1 MTQPPGW
8 PPPQQQQPP
17 QQPYPGPYSPQPP
30 AQAPGQVP
38 NPYATQP
45 AYGGPYGAGQYGGPG
60 QYGAYPPP
68 PPPPPG
74 GGGREKKKLALIVSG
89 AAAAVLLI
97 AGGVY
102 FATNGDDKPNKPL
115 AQVSESAEATPTP
128 SASETPPETDAP
140 SDPSDED
147 TATAPATG
155 FQGQWQDDAN
165 KTLTIGDKYNS
176 GTYKGKYALSYIDP
190 GGKGILTGLGMDR
203 SDGTFRMVLKPMS
216 TQSTKG
222 DDYLAA
228 TLTRSGDSVN
238 IKWDDGGSDT
248 LAYVGD

>member
-8 PPPQQQQPP
+8 PPP

-45 AYGGPYGAGQYGGPG
+45 AYGGPYGAGQYGGGG
-60 QYGAYPPP
+60 QYGPYPP

-74 GGGREKKKLALIVSG
+74 GGARHKRKLALIVSG

-97 AGGVY
+97 GGGVY
-102 FATNGDDKPNKPL
+102 LATNGGDKPNKPL
-115 AQVSESAEATPTP
+115 AQASESATATDTPTDDAP
-128 SASETPPETDAP
+128 DQSSETP
-140 SDPSDED
+140 SDSSDSSDED

-165 KTLTIGDKYNS
+165 KTLTIGEKYNS
-176 GTYKGKYALSYIDP
+176 GSYKGKYALSYIDP
-190 GGKGILTGLGMDR
+190 GGEGILTGLGMDR

-216 TQSTKG
+216 TEGTKK

-228 TLTRSGDSVN
+228 TLKRSGDSVN

-248 LAYVGD
+248 LAYVGE

>member
-8 PPPQQQQPP
+8 PPP

-30 AQAPGQVP
+30 AQAPGQAP

-45 AYGGPYGAGQYGGPG
+45 AYGGPYGAGQYAGGG

-68 PPPPPG
+68 PPPPPPG
-74 GGGREKKKLALIVSG
+74 GGARDKRKLALIVSG

-102 FATNGDDKPNKPL
+102 LATNGDDKPNRPL
-115 AQVSESAEATPTP
+115 AQVSESATATATATSTPTDEAP
-128 SASETPPETDAP
+128 DQDTESP
-140 SDPSDED
+140 SDSA
-147 TATAPATG
+147 TAAPATG

-165 KTLTIGDKYNS
+165 KTLTIGEKYNS
-176 GTYKGKYALSYIDP
+176 GTYKGKHALSYIDP

-216 TQSTKG
+216 TESTKK
-222 DDYLAA
+222 DDYLTA
-228 TLTRSGDSVN
+228 TLKRSGDSVN
-238 IKWDDGGSDT
+238 IEWDDGGSDT
-248 LAYVGD
+248 LAYVGE